1 MRIATAVAGAGVA
14 VLALAG
20 CMTTYPTESFR
31 GDPEEPLQS
40 VGGEGEGVMISWLH
54 QGGQIALTTWGSSS
68 CPVVGSD
75 ISVVSP
81 AGEGNT
87 VAITTE
93 NPAADQICTMDY
105 VPHTSVFWT
114 PQEVITGEP
123 LTVQVLGEEFV
134 LPIK

>member
-20 CMTTYPTESFR
+20 CMTSYPTETYN
-31 GDPEEPLQS
+31 GDPEESIRS
-40 VGGEGEGVMISWLH
+40 VGGEEDGVMLSWLH
-54 QGGQIALTTWGSSS
+54 QGGQIALTTWGSST
-68 CPVVGSD
+68 CPVVGSHID
-75 ISVVSP
+75 VVSP
-81 AGEGNT
+81 SGEGNT
-87 VAITTE
+87 VAITVD
-93 NPAADQICTMDY
+93 PIGDDQICTMDY

-123 LTVQVLGEEFV
+123 LTVQVMGKELV

>member
-1 MRIATAVAGAGVA
+1 MRIASAVAGAGVA

-20 CMTTYPTESFR
+20 CMTSYPTESYS
-31 GDPEEPLQS
+31 GDPHETIQS
-40 VGGEGEGVMISWLH
+40 AGGEEEGVMVSWLH
-54 QGGQIALTTWGSSS
+54 QGGQIALTTWGSST
-68 CPVVGSD
+68 CPVVGSH

-81 AGEGNT
+81 SSADNT
-87 VAITTE
+87 VAITTD
-93 NPAADQICTMDY
+93 PIPDDRICTMDY

-123 LTVQVLGEEFV
+123 LTVQVMGKELV